1 MTAKHSSDDQ
11 IMTNREILRDI
22 HLKVNRMHTIVIGD
36 EEAKQKGLVH
46 KVESLEKAAENRKA
60 IYIIISAV
68 SAGVAVGIKAISDFI
83 NK

>member
-1 MTAKHSSDDQ
+1 MTAKNSDGDQ

-22 HLKVNRMHTIVIGD
+22 HGKVNRMHAIVIGD

-46 KVESLEKAAENRKA
+46 KVESLEKSAENRKT
-60 IYIIISAV
+60 IYVIISAL
-68 SAGVAVGIKAISDFI
+68 SAGIAVGIKAVADFI